1 MSGPEIWGI
10 IVALGIGTFLIRFS
24 FLGLLGGRDLPPWL
38 LRHLRYTAVG
48 VMPALIAPLILWPQA
63 TGGAPDPARMAAAAA
78 ALAVGVLTK
87 NVILSIFSGMATLY
101 VLMALLG

>member
-1 MSGPEIWGI
+1 MTDLEIWGI
-10 IVALGIGTFLIRFS
+10 IIVLGFGTFLIRFS

-63 TGGAPDPARMAAAAA
+63 TGSSPDPARMGAAAV
-78 ALAVGVLTK
+78 ALAVGVTTK

-101 VLMALLG
+101 ALIAVLG

>member
-1 MSGPEIWGI
+1 MSGPEIWGV
-10 IVALGIGTFLIRFS
+10 IVVLGIGTFLIRFS

-101 VLMALLG
+101 VLIALLG

>member
-101 VLMALLG
+101 VLIALLG

>member
-63 TGGAPDPARMAAAAA
+63 TGGAPDPARMAAAAV

-101 VLMALLG
+101 VLIALLG

>member
-1 MSGPEIWGI
+1 MSGLEIWSVI
-10 IVALGIGTFLIRFS
+10 IVLGFGTFLIRFS

-63 TGGAPDPARMAAAAA
+63 TGGDPDPARMGAAAAT
-78 ALAVGVLTK
+78 LAIGVLTK
-87 NVILSIFSGMATLY
+87 NVILSIFAGMATLY
-101 VLMALLG
+101 GLMFVFG

>member
-63 TGGAPDPARMAAAAA
+63 TGGALDPARMAAAAA

-101 VLMALLG
+101 VLIALLG

>member
-1 MSGPEIWGI
+1 MSNLEVWGI
-10 IVALGIGTFLIRFS
+10 IFALGLGTFLIRFS

-63 TGGAPDPARMAAAAA
+63 TGGSPDPARMGAAAT

-87 NVILSIFSGMATLY
+87 NVILSIVAGMATLY
-101 VLMALLG
+101 GLMFLLG